1 MKIRHNLLLSV
12 GLIAGLVAGLGG
24 TALAEKTTDE
34 FGDTVKGKTTVDFK
48 NVPVIANADWRSEK
62 AKIPWSV
69 PVLVR
74 DDFEGDYLAVF
85 DRNYQGNSFLTN
97 RETGIVSNWSRNT
110 LRIYA
115 YDMIKCTRL
124 FCKDIVAIR
133 ETSKVV
139 AKIGKQVF
147 RMDGENGNYPISPE
161 LALALK
167 NAPSGESKIKIQF
180 EGSGADV
187 VSDIGAGTVTSWK
200 TVYQDAVETG
210 KTASEKPVAA
220 KKPVKAKQR

>member
-12 GLIAGLVAGLGG
+12 GLVVGLVAGLSGS
-24 TALAEKTTDE
+24 ALAEKTTDE
-34 FGDTVKGKTTVDFK
+34 FGDTVKGKITVDLK

-69 PVLVR
+69 PVR

-147 RMDGENGNYPISPE
+147 RMEGENGNYPISPE

>member
-12 GLIAGLVAGLGG
+12 GLAVGLVVGLSGG
-24 TALAEKTTDE
+24 ALAEKTTDE

-74 DDFEGDYLAVF
+74 DDFDGDYLAVF

-115 YDMIKCTRL
+115 YDLIKCSKL

-139 AKIGKQVF
+139 AKVGKQVF
-147 RMDGENGNYPISPE
+147 RMEGENGNYPISPE
-161 LALALK
+161 LAFALK
-167 NAPSGESKIKIQF
+167 NAPAGESKIKIQF

-200 TVYQDAVETG
+200 TVYQDATESG
-210 KTASEKPVAA
+210 KTESEKPVPA

>member
-1 MKIRHNLLLSV
+1 
-12 GLIAGLVAGLGG
+12 
-24 TALAEKTTDE
+24 
-34 FGDTVKGKTTVDFK
+34 
-48 NVPVIANADWRSEK
+48 
-62 AKIPWSV
+62 
-69 PVLVR
+69 
-74 DDFEGDYLAVF
+74 
-85 DRNYQGNSFLTN
+85 LTN

-115 YDMIKCTRL
+115 YDLIKCSRL
-124 FCKDIVAIR
+124 FCKDSVAIR

-147 RMDGENGNYPISPE
+147 RMEGENGNYPISPE

-210 KTASEKPVAA
+210 KTASEKPVAT
-220 KKPVKAKQR
+220 KKPIKAKQR